1 MATQLQSKLYEQMQ
15 FKDLSFKNR
24 IVMPPMTRCRA
35 AQPGNVPTALMADYY
50 SRHTDAGLIIAEATQ
65 VSEDAQGYSFTPGIH
80 SPEQIAGWRL
90 VTEAV
95 HRKGG
100 QIFLQ
105 LWHTGRMSHE
115 SFHHG
120 KAPFAPSAIATP
132 EDTTIWIANED
143 GNGGSMHRCTPPRA
157 MTLAEIK
164 RVQDDFVQAAANAK
178 EAGFDGVELHGGN
191 GYLIDEFLRKSS
203 NQRDDA
209 YGGSPENRIRFVVE
223 ILAHLVKIFPPSRI
237 GVRFAP
243 HNQSRGM
250 DDPDTPETVLLALT
264 RMAALNIGYV
274 HFAEVDW
281 DAEPHVPEEFR
292 ALARAVFPNL
302 IIVAGNYPEERAN
315 WTLNKGYADL
325 VAFGRLFI
333 ANPDLPRRLK
343 ERLPLNPIRSEYLF
357 GGGAQGYIDYPRI
370 DDALADRQ
378 ASAATTRN
386 MP

>member
-1 MATQLQSKLYEQMQ
+1 MTAKSQSMLYESFQ
-15 FKDLSFKNR
+15 FKGISFKNR

-35 AQPGNVPTALMADYY
+35 AQPGNVPTALMAQYY
-50 SRHTDAGLIIAEATQ
+50 GQHTDAGLIIAEATQ

-80 SPEQIAGWRL
+80 SKEQIEGWKL
-90 VTEAV
+90 VTDAV
-95 HRKGG
+95 HRNGG

-105 LWHTGRMSHE
+105 IWHTGRMSHA

-120 KAPFAPSAIATP
+120 DAPFAPSAIETP
-132 EDTTIWIANED
+132 DGTTVWIANED
-143 GNGGSMHRCTPPRA
+143 GSGGSMHRCTPPRA

-209 YGGSPENRIRFVVE
+209 YGGSPESRVRFVVE
-223 ILAHLVKIFPPSRI
+223 ILERLVKVFPPSRI

-250 DDPDTPETVLLALT
+250 DDPDTPETVLLALVK
-264 RMAALNIGYV
+264 MAALDIGYV

-281 DAEPHVPEEFR
+281 DAEPNVPEEFR

-302 IIVAGNYPEERAN
+302 IIVAGNYTQERAD
-315 WTLNKGYADL
+315 WTLEKGYADM

-333 ANPDLPRRLK
+333 ANPDLPRRLQ
-343 ERLPLNPIRSEYLF
+343 EQLPLNALRPEHLF
-357 GGGAQGYIDYPRI
+357 GGEAEGYIDYPRSE
-370 DDALADRQ
+370 DAAAMAQ
-378 ASAATTRN
+378 ARE
-386 MP
+386 